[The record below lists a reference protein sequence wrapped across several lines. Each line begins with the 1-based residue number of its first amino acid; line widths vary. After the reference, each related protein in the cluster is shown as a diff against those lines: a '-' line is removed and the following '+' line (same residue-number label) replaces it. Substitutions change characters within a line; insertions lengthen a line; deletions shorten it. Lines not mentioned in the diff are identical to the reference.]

1 MKKASSYFPSEGDIV
16 NVHECIY
23 VVNVAFSLEK
33 CAGGYHIVKYN
44 VDKGGSC
51 LKDTISY
58 KRKDTKKKDTPS
70 NRELY
75 SSQVD
80 AEQEMFKLYKL
91 TSEYYGLNK

>member
-16 NVHECIY
+16 NVHECIC

-75 SSQVD
+75 NSQVD